1 MIKKMIISREVSSI
15 KFRKVFQAAIAVMVR

>member
-15 KFRKVFQAAIAVMVR
+15 KFRIVFQAAIAVMVR